1 MSNYIQVD
9 DIRSNIAQGFELQPY
24 LDETDEE
31 IRDMAERL
39 GVRNSEDIEI
49 PLHYKIKRYAVVY
62 TLLRL
67 CQDKMGTNN
76 VEMPEMEKYAVQ
88 YGMYNKELE
97 QLRGQISVEM
107 ITGQVNEIRDRAINT
122 GTIYRG

>member
-1 MSNYIQVD
+1 MSYITVN
-9 DIRSNIAQGFELQPY
+9 DIKSNIVQGFEIQDY
-24 LDETDEE
+24 IDETDEE
-31 IRDMAERL
+31 VRDAAERL
-39 GVRNSEDIEI
+39 GVRDADDISL

-62 TLLRL
+62 TLMRL

-97 QLRGQISVEM
+97 QLRGQMSLEM
-107 ITGQVNEIRDRAINT
+107 FTGDIGEVRDRAINT
-122 GTIYRG
+122 GTIFRG

>member
-9 DIRSNIAQGFELQPY
+9 DIKSNIVQGFELQPY
-24 LDETDEE
+24 LYETDEE
-31 IRDMAERL
+31 VRDAAERL
-39 GVRNSEDIEI
+39 GVIDPDDIHI

-62 TLLRL
+62 TLMRL

-97 QLRGQISVEM
+97 QLRGQLSIEM
-107 ITGQVNEIRDRAINT
+107 FTGKVNEIRDRAINT

>member
-1 MSNYIQVD
+1 MSTYIQVD
-9 DIRSNIAQGFELQPY
+9 DIKSNIVQGFELQPY

-31 IRDMAERL
+31 VRDAAERL
-39 GVRNSEDIEI
+39 GVRDPDDISL

-62 TLLRL
+62 TLMRL

-97 QLRGQISVEM
+97 QLRGQMSYEM
-107 ITGQVNEIRDRAINT
+107 FTGEINEIRDRAINT
-122 GTIYRG
+122 GNIYRG

>member
-1 MSNYIQVD
+1 MSTYIQVD
-9 DIRSNIAQGFELQPY
+9 DIKSNIVQGFELQPY

-31 IRDMAERL
+31 VRDAAERL
-39 GVRNSEDIEI
+39 GVRDPDDISL

-62 TLLRL
+62 TLMRL

-97 QLRGQISVEM
+97 QLRGQMSYEM
-107 ITGQVNEIRDRAINT
+107 FTGEINEIRDRAVNT
-122 GTIYRG
+122 GNIYRG

>member
-1 MSNYIQVD
+1 MSTYISVD
-9 DIRSNIAQGFELQPY
+9 DIKSNIIQGFEIQPY
-24 LDETDEE
+24 LYETDEE
-31 IRDMAERL
+31 ILDAAERV
-39 GVRNSEDIEI
+39 GVYDADDIAL

-62 TLLRL
+62 TLMRL
-67 CQDKMGTNN
+67 CQDKMGTNH

-97 QLRGQISVEM
+97 QLRGQLSIEM
-107 ITGQVNEIRDRAINT
+107 FTGEINEIRDRAINT

>member
-9 DIRSNIAQGFELQPY
+9 DIKSNIAQGFELQPY

-31 IRDMAERL
+31 VRDIAERL
-39 GVRNSEDIEI
+39 GVRDADDIKV

-62 TLLRL
+62 TLMRL
-67 CQDKMGTNN
+67 CQDKTGTNN
-76 VEMPEMEKYAVQ
+76 VEMPEYEKYLVQ
-88 YGMYNKELE
+88 YQMYRKELE
-97 QLRGQISVEM
+97 ELRSQISIEM
-107 ITGQVNEIRDRAINT
+107 VTGEVNEIRDRAVNT